1 MSNLRFPDASVIK
14 NSRFV
19 KNITAEKLAR
29 IQDNNIQ
36 LFESQYKDNLYC
48 PECNQAKLFL
58 RNGTERYH
66 TFLNLKT
73 PFIKMIVH

>member
-36 LFESQYKDNLYC
+36 FLQNQYKVNVYYPLCY
-48 PECNQAKLFL
+48 
-58 RNGTERYH
+58 
-66 TFLNLKT
+66 
-73 PFIKMIVH
+73 